1 MKRSFKGNARF
12 LVVQKSRP
20 DTFYLL
26 DYPDYAWI
34 QEHGLVKK
42 HSVKD
47 RKKSSVIMVKAEHPT
62 PQ

>member
-1 MKRSFKGNARF
+1 VKRSYKGNARF

-26 DYPDYAWI
+26 DYPDYVWI
-34 QEHGLVKK
+34 QGHGLVKK
-42 HSVKD
+42 HSVKEPG
-47 RKKSSVIMVKAEHPT
+47 KSSVIVVKPEHPT

>member
-1 MKRSFKGNARF
+1 VKRSFKSNARF

-20 DTFYLL
+20 DTFDLL
-26 DYPDYAWI
+26 DYTDCSWI
-34 QEHGLVKK
+34 QGHGLVKK

-47 RKKSSVIMVKAEHPT
+47 RKKSSVIVVKTEHPT

>member
-1 MKRSFKGNARF
+1 VKKSFKGNARF

-26 DYPDYAWI
+26 DYPDCDWT
-34 QEHGLVKK
+34 QGHGLIKK

-47 RKKSSVIMVKAEHPT
+47 RKKSSVIVVKAEHPT

>member
-26 DYPDYAWI
+26 DYPDCGWI
-34 QEHGLVKK
+34 QEHGLVQKQ
-42 HSVKD
+42 SVKD
-47 RKKSSVIMVKAEHPT
+47 RKKSSVIVVKAEHPT